1 MTSILLIE
9 DHPEILENTA
19 EFLELKGFEIN
30 TATNGQEGLEMV
42 SHIKPDLII
51 SDILMPEMDGYE
63 LLKNINS
70 NPQTSTIPFIFLT
83 AKAEK
88 SDQLLGMEL
97 GADDYLT
104 KPFRCSDL
112 LNTIHHCLQ
121 KKKNLEEQY
130 ENDLDELNDFIL
142 QKRTDL
148 LDWLS
153 QDHYQN
159 NYYEH

>member
-1 MTSILLIE
+1 MTNILLIE
-9 DHPEILENTA
+9 DHLEILENTA
-19 EFLELKGFEIN
+19 EFLELDGFQVN
-30 TATNGQEGLEMV
+30 CATNGLEGLEMV
-42 SHIKPDLII
+42 SRIKPDLII

-63 LLKNINS
+63 LLKKINRD
-70 NPQTSTIPFIFLT
+70 PQTSSIPFIFLT

-88 SDQLLGMEL
+88 SDRQLGLEM

-130 ENDLDELNDFIL
+130 KDDLGELNDFIL
-142 QKRTDL
+142 QKRTEL

-153 QDHYQN
+153 QDDYLTKYH
-159 NYYEH
+159 EH